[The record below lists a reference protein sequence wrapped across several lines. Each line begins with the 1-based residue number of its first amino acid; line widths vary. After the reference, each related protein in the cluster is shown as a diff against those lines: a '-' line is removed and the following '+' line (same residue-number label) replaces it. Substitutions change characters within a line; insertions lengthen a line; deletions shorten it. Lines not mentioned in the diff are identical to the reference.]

1 MFEFSRIHRAALPQ
15 PATQQMRVTWQ
26 KRKRKNADVI
36 SLNANLAKLRG
47 AQNRI

>member
-1 MFEFSRIHRAALPQ
+1 MFEFNRMYRAALPQ

-26 KRKRKNADVI
+26 KKKRKNAAAI
-36 SLNANLAKLRG
+36 SLNTNLAKLRG